1 MTTAL
6 QAHLGQQLAS
16 GLDYLHKRRIIHR
29 NICARHCYVS
39 YGNTVK
45 IGDLHLAREYA
56 DPVKFKDDRDEGRF
70 SVKVSLC
77 SLPQV
82 SSMRSQF
89 LAPELLQ
96 GDIKKFSTESDVWSF
111 GMLLWEIVTR
121 GTSPFLQVRTP
132 PLHTA
137 VAHLLHRSQIKSCW
151 RSWRVVLAHQNL
163 AAVKMRCCSL
173 LALSI
178 DLR

>member
-132 PLHTA
+132 PLHTSRRSPIA
-137 VAHLLHRSQIKSCW
+137 QISNQILLEELASGSRPPKPRSCEDE
-151 RSWRVVLAHQNL
+151 VLQPACTVH
-163 AAVKMRCCSL
+163 
-173 LALSI
+173 
-178 DLR
+178 